1 MNTTRINRITHLM
14 WVVFFSV
21 FIFACS
27 GGGDDPPP
35 PSVQPTL
42 TSLWDNLFTGC
53 GVNCHSSND
62 ATYDTDL
69 GPDLSTKANFHKN
82 LVNKS
87 VDIDYPAWGLSTAKL
102 SDCNS
107 MKFITPG
114 DANGSTMAAALI
126 LSISDILIAPPFNC
140 TTAYS
145 FHDQTN
151 QAISDN
157 ALKNALITWINN
169 GAQDN

>member
-1 MNTTRINRITHLM
+1 M
-14 WVVFFSV
+14 
-21 FIFACS
+21 FACS
-27 GGGDDPPP
+27 DDGGDSPPPP

-53 GVNCHSSND
+53 GVNCHTSTASD
-62 ATYDTDL
+62 GTEL
-69 GPDLSTKANFHKN
+69 GPDLSTKAKFYTN
-82 LVNKS
+82 LVDKS
-87 VDIDYPAWGLSTAKL
+87 VDVDYSAWGLSPTKI

-107 MKFITPG
+107 MKLISPG

-140 TTAYS
+140 VTAYS
-145 FHDQTN
+145 FHDVNN

-157 ALKNALITWINN
+157 VLKNALITWINN
-169 GAQDN
+169 GAKDN